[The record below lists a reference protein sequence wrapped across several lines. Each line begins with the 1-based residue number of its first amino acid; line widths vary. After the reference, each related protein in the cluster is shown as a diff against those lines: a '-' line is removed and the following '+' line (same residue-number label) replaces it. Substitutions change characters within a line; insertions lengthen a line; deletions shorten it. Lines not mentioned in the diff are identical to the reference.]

1 MNESN
6 NIFHHT
12 LSVYEVN
19 ILLGIKFIMF
29 SSILIHIQISVSFF
43 RILKILPTIVYFEK
57 LLRIGEDGDINI
69 YDEIK

>member
-1 MNESN
+1 
-6 NIFHHT
+6 
-12 LSVYEVN
+12 
-19 ILLGIKFIMF
+19 MF

-69 YDEIK
+69 YDEIKYCQILKIHKRIQNSCYLYR

>member
-1 MNESN
+1 
-6 NIFHHT
+6 
-12 LSVYEVN
+12 
-19 ILLGIKFIMF
+19 MF
-29 SSILIHIQISVSFF
+29 SSILIYIQISVSFF

>member
-1 MNESN
+1 
-6 NIFHHT
+6 
-12 LSVYEVN
+12 
-19 ILLGIKFIMF
+19 MF

-57 LLRIGEDGDINI
+57 LLRIEDGDINI